1 LGTRTG
7 NMIRRCQETGL
18 PEFEFSLSDGF
29 VVTLRRKA
37 AGIFKASIGRITGEV
52 TDELRRLLLAIRG
65 EMKRVDLQAALG
77 LKHQESF
84 RNVGPAF
91 LCPWEARSFSQA
103 SILAAVNSAMG
114 MSPNSGR
121 MPASM
126 TSRQ

>member
-1 LGTRTG
+1 MGTRTG

-77 LKHQESF
+77 LKHQEIYQDVCLIPTVAAGWVE
-84 RNVGPAF
+84 RRRPRPGP
-91 LCPWEARSFSQA
+91 LKSEGE
-103 SILAAVNSAMG
+103 LHG
-114 MSPNSGR
+114 Y
-121 MPASM
+121 
-126 TSRQ
+126 RQH